1 MTDIT
6 NVPDVT
12 PDLLNGYKPLFYNNI
27 TRAPAQSV
35 ALTYGP
41 VGPQGSIGAQGP
53 QGIQGPSGPPGPV
66 GIQGTQGPV
75 GLSGPPGAQGGQGP
89 IGPTGPPGAQG
100 NQGSIGPSGSPGSQ
114 GGQGIQGPIGP
125 TGPPGTQGVQ
135 GIQGIQG
142 PPGIQGPVGPTGPQG
157 PPGASEA
164 AGTFVDVNYGST
176 QTFNSAGL
184 LNVAFT
190 TVSNYGVTATSPNIT
205 LAKNSSYYFSS
216 YFRAVPIASLDNVDA
231 TIALGDKSG
240 VPFAGASLQ
249 LRVNNVVVTEWP
261 IGFDV
266 SAQPGSSYYRTS
278 GSIVTAVMAIN
289 NSAAVSGVRLGG
301 MSSSPGTSTM
311 AVHSF

>member
-12 PDLLNGYKPLFYNNI
+12 PDLLNGYKPLFYNNV
-27 TRAPAQSV
+27 TRAPAQST

-41 VGPQGSIGAQGP
+41 VGPQGPIGAQGP

-66 GIQGTQGPV
+66 GIQGGQGPI
-75 GLSGPPGAQGGQGP
+75 GPSGPPGAQGGQGP
-89 IGPTGPPGAQG
+89 IGPAGPPGAQG
-100 NQGSIGPSGSPGSQ
+100 NQGPIGPSGSPG
-114 GGQGIQGPIGP
+114 GQGVQGLQGPIGP
-125 TGPPGTQGVQ
+125 TGPPGAQGVQ
-135 GIQGIQG
+135 GGQGIQG

-184 LNVAFT
+184 VNVAFT

-216 YFRAVPIASLDNVDA
+216 YFRAVPTGSLNSDA
-231 TIALGDKSG
+231 NIALGDKSG

-249 LRVNNVVVTEWP
+249 LRVNNVIVTEWP
-261 IGFDV
+261 IDFSV

-278 GSIVTAVMAIN
+278 GSTVNAVMAIN
-289 NSAAVSGVRLGG
+289 NSAAVSGVRLDTGG
-301 MSSSPGTSTM
+301 SIM

>member
-12 PDLLNGYKPLFYNNI
+12 PDLLNGYRPLFYNNV

-41 VGPQGSIGAQGP
+41 VGPQGPVGIQGP
-53 QGIQGPSGPPGPV
+53 QGIQGPVGQPGPV
-66 GIQGTQGPV
+66 GIQGTQGPI
-75 GLSGPPGAQGGQGP
+75 GPSGPPGAQGGQGP

-100 NQGSIGPSGSPGSQ
+100 IQGVIGPSGSPGSQ

-125 TGPPGTQGVQ
+125 TGPPGTQGAQ

-142 PPGIQGPVGPTGPQG
+142 PPGVQGPVGPTGPQG
-157 PPGASEA
+157 PPGVSEA
-164 AGTFVDVNYGST
+164 AGTFIDVSYGTS

-184 LNVAFT
+184 LNMAFT
-190 TVSNYGVTATSPNIT
+190 KVSSFGVTATSPNIT

-216 YFRAVPIASLDNVDA
+216 YIRAVPTAALDGDGTV
-231 TIALGDKSG
+231 ALGDKSG

-249 LRVNNVVVTEWP
+249 LRVNNVIITEWP
-261 IGFDV
+261 IDFLV
-266 SAQPGSSYYRTS
+266 IAQPGSSYYRTS
-278 GSIVTAVMAIN
+278 NSAVTAVMAVN
-289 NSAAVSGVRLGG
+289 NSAAVGGVRLGPEG
-301 MSSSPGTSTM
+301 SIM